1 MQFFKGRKP
10 KLKGFYALQSNYFE
24 KCFPWVN
31 TTDIAVTQ
39 AHQTLVQAGRT
50 TQQCHTC
57 CSDFVV
63 MKNAK
68 LRISWR
74 EVGAMWIWVIIPAE
88 KPYHGLRNILHWF
101 MYLNTCCLLV
111 VLFSMVMEHLG
122 AGVLLEEVYLK
133 VMAYSISYYL
143 CLLCVDEIVIN
154 QLLMVSQVNSSSFL
168 TCFW

>member
-74 EVGAMWIWVIIPAE
+74 EVGAETRRQELGTDVGGTPF
-88 KPYHGLRNILHWF
+88 PCFLPQV
-101 MYLNTCCLLV
+101 YLSF
-111 VLFSMVMEHLG
+111 FSHRPKEHLSRDSTTQRALIG
-122 AGVLLEEVYLK
+122 P
-133 VMAYSISYYL
+133 
-143 CLLCVDEIVIN
+143 
-154 QLLMVSQVNSSSFL
+154 
-168 TCFW
+168 